1 MDRKRKKKVLLMGKS
16 GSGKSSMR
24 SIIFSNYI
32 AKDVRRLGATIDV
45 EHSHAKFMGNLTLNL
60 WDCGGQDAFMESYLN
75 TQRENVFSDVEVL
88 IYVFDIESRE
98 VERDLDTYAQVV
110 RALKEYSPRAN
121 VFCLIHK
128 MDLVQNE
135 HRERIY
141 DERVRLVVARS
152 EGLKLETFAS
162 SIWDQTLYKAWAG
175 IVHKMIPNLS
185 LIDRFLTR
193 FATQL
198 DADEIVLF
206 ERSTFLTVTS
216 VVRDAPGSA
225 TTSTPTPTSPPH
237 LAPTPA
243 GPITTPNPPQ
253 TLHATNPHP
262 DRHERVSNIM
272 KSYKHTV
279 VRNTHRTPGSAAFIL
294 FKVQTPLFNSFL
306 ARFTENTYI
315 FVTVPPGEAAFNVAV
330 VNAMM
335 ARDRF
340 ARDDRMGVGGGIE
353 G

>member
-75 TQRENVFSDVEVL
+75 TQRENVFSDIEVL

-175 IVHKMIPNLS
+175 IVHKMIPNLNS
-185 LIDRFLTR
+185 IETFLRR

-216 VVRDAPGSA
+216 VVRDSEGSTA
-225 TTSTPTPTSPPH
+225 ISTPTSTPNHTS
-237 LAPTPA
+237 
-243 GPITTPNPPQ
+243 TTPPQ
-253 TLHATNPHP
+253 GTSTVPTHSTNPHP

-315 FVTVPPGEAAFNVAV
+315 FVTVPPGEASFNVAV
-330 VNAMM
+330 LNAMM

-340 ARDDRMGVGGGIE
+340 ARDGGMMGGGIE